1 MRGLMQSHQSR
12 PQAHESK
19 VIWFTAPLGPLFI
32 LNFVSS
38 LFFILCHVSTTIL
51 TADDIFH
58 TYFMLVG
65 LLHIFIFIICML
77 FWRLVLHYSCG
88 RGYIGII
95 PKFFSRN
102 PASDPNAK
110 CCWQTCRRRSRFQ
123 ISQHYFEVLHG
134 NACHLL
140 HIEVNRTNNAYNIS
154 LASLVC
160 SKIESTFQGV
170 LVDLRRSNLFA
181 VATELNKYK
190 SHNSKAVSNVIQ
202 HKNLTV
208 RIQRRMS
215 LFASLGQGDI
225 WSISSINFA
234 RCAVFIM
241 PTELSRVP
249 CKSFPRFC
257 PIFVIFILFIDL
269 IVT

>member
-1 MRGLMQSHQSR
+1 MVHCAVR
-12 PQAHESK
+12 PVVHIELRL
-19 VIWFTAPLGPLFI
+19 FPLFHPLSCVHYYTDCWWYI
-32 LNFVSS
+32 P
-38 LFFILCHVSTTIL
+38 
-51 TADDIFH
+51 
-58 TYFMLVG
+58 YFMLVG

-160 SKIESTFQGV
+160 SKIESTF
-170 LVDLRRSNLFA
+170 
-181 VATELNKYK
+181 
-190 SHNSKAVSNVIQ
+190 
-202 HKNLTV
+202 
-208 RIQRRMS
+208 
-215 LFASLGQGDI
+215 
-225 WSISSINFA
+225 
-234 RCAVFIM
+234 
-241 PTELSRVP
+241 
-249 CKSFPRFC
+249 
-257 PIFVIFILFIDL
+257 
-269 IVT
+269 

>member
-1 MRGLMQSHQSR
+1 MRGLMQSHQSK

-58 TYFMLVG
+58 ISCLVYYIFSY
-65 LLHIFIFIICML
+65 LLFVCFFGDWSYIIP
-77 FWRLVLHYSCG
+77 VVED
-88 RGYIGII
+88 II